1 MPLADAR
8 ALITSA
14 GGNLAC
20 KPTSDSRMR
29 ECNGSMP
36 YRNLA
41 EPFQVLI
48 SSVHDSAAVIVLSG
62 APSEAD
68 SRGWIAALADE
79 FGTPNRERQPGT
91 RGSWQ
96 WIRRRQMLRVVLRS
110 TRGGTAT
117 AITLTDG
124 PLLDGLG
131 GTVTKKPD

>member
-1 MPLADAR
+1 MPLTDAR

-14 GGNLAC
+14 GGNLVC
-20 KPTSDSRMR
+20 RPTSDSRLR

-36 YRNLA
+36 YRNLTA
-41 EPFQVLI
+41 PFQVLI
-48 SSVHDSAAVIVLSG
+48 SSVRDSAAVIVLSG

-68 SRGWIAALADE
+68 SRGWIASLTTE
-79 FGTPNRERQPGT
+79 FGTPNQERQPGT

-110 TRGGTAT
+110 PRGGAAT

-131 GTVTKKPD
+131 GIATKKPD